1 MHASRWALL
10 RRFIIFSCLA
20 VVSLLAWFSLSWPR
34 FALLS
39 LKIDRSSALALAGQE
54 LARQYQRQPGAFRS
68 AVVFRHESYADRFLQ
83 KALGINAFNA
93 YALEHGLDFYHWSVR
108 FFVPGEKEEFRI
120 AIIPRSGKVI
130 SRTHVIDEAQ
140 QRQDSGV
147 DSARALIVDFFSAR
161 GVDFSRYELKD
172 EVRTAFDR
180 RVEYAFSWRKKGA
193 DVTWDDAPDSGTGKI
208 LIGGAVSG
216 EEVLA
221 FSEGRVEVPDR
232 FGRYLDAQEET
243 GRNFSLL
250 FNIVYFA
257 LLVVVINLVMRSRLQ
272 LALRASSRFLS
283 VLAWVLCAG
292 LMSGVFNFADALIFS
307 YQTSQAYEPFLFRS
321 AASTLMSVVFTAF
334 GFVFFALAGEGECSR
349 SSAGKGRSFLWFLRS
364 SFLTRQTAGKIFLGY
379 VLACGMLG
387 LQALLFFFGE
397 QYCGVWQEQ
406 QGITSF
412 STALWPWLAALML
425 AFRAAL
431 TEEVVFRVFLL
442 NWIANRT
449 GNTILAVIVSS
460 LVWGFGHAGYQIY
473 PMWFRGVEVSVI
485 GLLLAWVYLRA
496 GLVPVLVAHFLFD
509 VFWNGAGSLLNPA
522 APLYFWSTCGVLA
535 IPLLWAVVAFALA
548 RSGEL
553 RPLNWTLA
561 PEQQLNLEIL
571 SSYLEKLD
579 VDSRQTQ
586 ALRQRLADQSWDPAV
601 IEQAFAA
608 RQENSSKA

>member
-1 MHASRWALL
+1 MHASRWVFF
-10 RRFIIFSCLA
+10 RRFIVLFCLA
-20 VVSLLAWFSLSWPR
+20 GIGLLAWFALSWPR

-54 LARQYQRQPGAFRS
+54 LASQYQRHPDTLRS
-68 AVVFRHESYADRFLQ
+68 AIVFRHESYADRFLQ
-83 KALGINAFNA
+83 KALGIKSFNI
-93 YALEHGLDFYHWSVR
+93 YAPEQGLDLYYWLVR

-120 AIIPRSGKVI
+120 AISSRSGKVI
-130 SRTHVIDEAQ
+130 SRSHIIDESD

-147 DSARALIVDFFSAR
+147 DSARALVADFFSAR
-161 GVDFSRYELKD
+161 GVDLSQYELKD

-193 DVTWDDAPDSGTGKI
+193 DVPWDDAPDSGTGKI

-216 EEVLA
+216 EEVLSFFDA
-221 FSEGRVEVPDR
+221 RVEVPDR

-250 FNIVYFA
+250 FNIVYFV
-257 LLVVVINLVMRSRLQ
+257 LLVVVINLVMRSRMH

-283 VLAWVLCAG
+283 LLAWVLCAG

-307 YQTSQAYEPFLFRS
+307 YQTSQAYEPFLLRS
-321 AASTLMSVVFTAF
+321 AASSLMSVVFTAF

-349 SSAGKGRSFLWFLRS
+349 APAGEGRSFLWFLRS
-364 SFLTRQTAGKIFLGY
+364 SFLTRQTAWNIFLGY

-387 LQALLFFFGE
+387 LQALLFYFGE

-442 NWIANRT
+442 NWITNRT
-449 GNTILAVIVSS
+449 GNMVIAVVVSS

-535 IPLLWAVVAFALA
+535 LPLLWAGAAFTAG
-548 RSGEL
+548 RSVEL
-553 RPLNWTLA
+553 RPLNWTLG

-571 SSYLEKLD
+571 SGYLEKFP
-579 VDSRQTQ
+579 VDPLQTQ
-586 ALRQRLADQSWDPAV
+586 SLRQRLTEQAWDPAV

-608 RQENSSKA
+608 RQESSSKA